1 MVSLETAWDLLIF
14 PISLISEVLIS
25 YWLKYSAMQATK
37 TYNLQNSHNQIS
49 EVKNT
54 WQQKTSTQSKSGMRS
69 TTEVWSLGDL
79 LFTLPN

>member
-1 MVSLETAWDLLIF
+1 
-14 PISLISEVLIS
+14 
-25 YWLKYSAMQATK
+25 MQATK

-69 TTEVWSLGDL
+69 TTEV
-79 LFTLPN
+79 